1 MAMNNLARI
10 IEGCMSRFE
19 TDGQGN
25 VSARFVFPGD
35 FLGFQGHFPDNP
47 VLPGVCMLQAVMVMA
62 GKWAGTPGELKS
74 LVLAK
79 WFAPTGPG
87 AELDFLVRVSPNG
100 AGGAKLKTK
109 ITRGGDK
116 VAELILAVQ
125 GLKSARAGCL

>member
-1 MAMNNLARI
+1 MNKLARI
-10 IEGCMSRFE
+10 IESCMSRFE
-19 TDGQGN
+19 ADGQGN
-25 VSARFVFPGD
+25 LSARFVFPGD

-47 VLPGVCMLQAVMVMA
+47 VLPGVCMVQAVMVMA
-62 GKWAGTPGELKS
+62 GKWAGTPGELRS

-100 AGGAKLKTK
+100 DNGAKLKTK
-109 ITRGGDK
+109 ITCGDNK

-125 GLKSARAGCL
+125 GLKSARVGGL

>member
-1 MAMNNLARI
+1 MVMNNLARI
-10 IEGCMSRFE
+10 IERCMSRFE

-25 VSARFVFPGD
+25 VSARFVFPAD
-35 FLGFQGHFPDNP
+35 FLGFQGHFPGNP
-47 VLPGVCMLQAVMVMA
+47 VLPGVCMVQAVMVMA

-116 VAELILAVQ
+116 VAELTLAVQ
-125 GLKSARAGCL
+125 GVPPARAVCP